1 MCARQRKKRK
11 LKYSKSEVLE
21 AINGSGAIKTVIC
34 QRLGCSRNTLNS
46 YLKQSTH
53 LRGALRDERESIKD
67 LVESK
72 IYKMIREDN
81 VTMIIFA
88 AKTLLK
94 NRGFSEDCRDKRSKE
109 NFKHIAVVS
118 EDEMNF

>member
-1 MCARQRKKRK
+1 MRARQTAKRKK
-11 LKYSKSEVLE
+11 KYSKNEVIE
-21 AINGSGAIKTVIC
+21 AIKGSGAIKTVIC

-46 YLKQSTH
+46 YLKQSKC
-53 LRGALRDERESIKD
+53 LRKELKNEHESIKD

-72 IYKMIREDN
+72 IYKLIREDN

-88 AKTLLK
+88 AKNLLK
-94 NRGFSEDCRDKRSKE
+94 NRGFSEEHKKE
-109 NFKHIAVVS
+109 ENVKNIAVIS